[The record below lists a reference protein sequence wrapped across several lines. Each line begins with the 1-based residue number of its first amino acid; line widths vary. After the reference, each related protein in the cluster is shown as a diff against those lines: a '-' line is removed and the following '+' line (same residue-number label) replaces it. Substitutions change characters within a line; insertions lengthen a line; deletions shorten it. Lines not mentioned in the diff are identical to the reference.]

1 MEPADSD
8 ITILLERWRAGESAA
23 LSELIPL
30 VYQRLHH
37 LASGLLRGERQ
48 GHTLSPTAIVHEAY
62 LRLQNA
68 DVAWQDRGHFL
79 AIASR
84 EMRRVLVDHARS
96 RQRDKRGGDWQRISF
111 SGIDPAEGSESDLL
125 DVLSIEAA
133 LEKLGEIDPRK
144 TEIVDLLLF
153 GGHSIEEV
161 AEQLQISVATVN
173 RDWRFARAF
182 LHHEM
187 KGSRGE

>member
-30 VYQRLHH
+30 VYQRLHQ
-37 LASGLLRGERQ
+37 LASGVLRGERQ

-68 DVAWQDRGHFL
+68 DAAWQDRGHFL

-111 SGIDPAEGSESDLL
+111 
-125 DVLSIEAA
+125 
-133 LEKLGEIDPRK
+133 
-144 TEIVDLLLF
+144 
-153 GGHSIEEV
+153 
-161 AEQLQISVATVN
+161 
-173 RDWRFARAF
+173 
-182 LHHEM
+182 
-187 KGSRGE
+187 